1 MAQGHDRTQQRA
13 STSWHWRCCING
25 VSKCSGNVDCV
36 YFRNW
41 WTACTASTRSTTT
54 TAVCSV
60 SGAPSRRRWPTVSR
74 PPDTTWTCKS
84 CDDVCKSC
92 DDVMLASLHPRLGQ
106 LSESIRSQ
114 SDGVANYCSVLS
126 DSGRMVD

>member
-1 MAQGHDRTQQRA
+1 M
-13 STSWHWRCCING
+13 
-25 VSKCSGNVDCV
+25 
-36 YFRNW
+36 
-41 WTACTASTRSTTT
+41 ASTRSTTT

-92 DDVMLASLHPRLGQ
+92 DDVCKSCDDVMLASLHPRLGQ

-114 SDGVANYCSVLS
+114 SYGVANYCSVLS